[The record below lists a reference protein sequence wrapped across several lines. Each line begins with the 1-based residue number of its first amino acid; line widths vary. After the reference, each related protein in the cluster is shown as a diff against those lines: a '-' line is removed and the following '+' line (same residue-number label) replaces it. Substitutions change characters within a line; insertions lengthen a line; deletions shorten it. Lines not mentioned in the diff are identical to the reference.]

1 MEQLYKL
8 LILGGT
14 QEAAALARRAAEQS
28 RWHVTT
34 SLAGRTQVPAKLP
47 GEVHIG
53 GFGGVEG
60 LSNYLADQRI
70 DLLVDAT
77 HPFAAT
83 MSKTAAVACEK
94 VQVPRLLLNR
104 PQWQPQKDDQWIR
117 VASGSSAALALAK
130 IGQRVF
136 LSTGR
141 WQIASFTRLEHTWF
155 LVRLIDTPSHRLP
168 LCNYELILDRGPFR
182 RKDELQLLKDY
193 RIDALVSK
201 NSGGDATYAKIVAAR
216 MLGLPVIMFERPEV
230 PPGEV
235 VRHVDGAL
243 CWIERH
249 LG

>member
-1 MEQLYKL
+1 MTPPKL

-14 QEAAALARRAAEQS
+14 QEAAALARRTAEHS

-34 SLAGRTQVPAKLP
+34 SLAGRTQVPAELS

-60 LSNYLADQRI
+60 LSNYLTDQRI

-77 HPFAAT
+77 HPFAAA
-83 MSKTAAVACEK
+83 MSQTAAVACDK
-94 VQVPRLLLNR
+94 VRVPRLLLNR
-104 PQWQPQKDDQWIR
+104 PEWQPRTDDQWIR
-117 VASGSSAALALAK
+117 VASGRSAALALEK
-130 IGQRVF
+130 FGQRVF

-141 WQIASFTRLEHTWF
+141 WQIASFTPVKHAWF
-155 LVRLIDTPSHRLP
+155 LVRLIDDPSHRLP

-182 RKDELQLLKDY
+182 REDELELLQDH

-201 NSGGDATYAKIVAAR
+201 NSGGDATYAKIAAAR
-216 MLGLPVIMFERPEV
+216 MLGLPVIMIERPKV
-230 PPGEV
+230 PSGEV
-235 VRHVDGAL
+235 VGDVEGAL